1 MGYRAFPQLSG
12 VESGGPACRIQAL
25 ESFEGAF
32 MQDSRSCAPARRFRR
47 MVLGAAFATGLVVAL
62 APHPATVRAADLP
75 AASILAQADATP
87 GSAASGRRAEAG
99 SGAATKATPAPD
111 AAPAPKAKA
120 SNDEALDAEDAD
132 DTDDDASNSHV
143 TADDHG
149 IVIEKGDKRIRIGGL
164 GRDREYDSFQQ
175 FVQDAPWLA
184 GLVFLFVLLVFL
196 IPLLIIVLLIWYK
209 IRKTRMANETMLK
222 LAEHGVVP
230 QAAAMDA
237 VASGTAASVAAA
249 AAPLSPNS
257 PAYEQARYLHRRTV
271 WSDLRKGIILG
282 AVGLGLTFYSMLDN
296 GTPNSIGLILLFVG
310 LGYCLLWFFE
320 DRGSAPP
327 RDTPGTRPPGSV

>member
-1 MGYRAFPQLSG
+1 
-12 VESGGPACRIQAL
+12 
-25 ESFEGAF
+25 

-47 MVLGAAFATGLVVAL
+47 LVLGAAFATGLVVAL
-62 APHPATVRAADLP
+62 APHLATVRAADLP
-75 AASILAQADATP
+75 AVGMMVQADTSP
-87 GSAASGRRAEAG
+87 AG
-99 SGAATKATPAPD
+99 AQGD
-111 AAPAPKAKA
+111 R
-120 SNDEALDAEDAD
+120 DAD
-132 DTDDDASNSHV
+132 AGDSH
-143 TADDHG
+143 A

-249 AAPLSPNS
+249 AAAPPSPNS

-282 AVGLGLTFYSMLDN
+282 AVGLGLTFYSMLDS

-320 DRGSAPP
+320 DRSSAPS
-327 RDTPGTRPPGSV
+327 RDAPGTRPPGSV

>member
-1 MGYRAFPQLSG
+1 
-12 VESGGPACRIQAL
+12 
-25 ESFEGAF
+25 

-47 MVLGAAFATGLVVAL
+47 LVLGAAFATGLVVAL
-62 APHPATVRAADLP
+62 APHLATVRAADLP
-75 AASILAQADATP
+75 AVGMMVQADTSP
-87 GSAASGRRAEAG
+87 AG
-99 SGAATKATPAPD
+99 AQG
-111 AAPAPKAKA
+111 
-120 SNDEALDAEDAD
+120 DAD
-132 DTDDDASNSHV
+132 AGDSH
-143 TADDHG
+143 A

-222 LAEHGVVP
+222 LAEHGVMP

-249 AAPLSPNS
+249 AAAPPSPNS

-282 AVGLGLTFYSMLDN
+282 AVGLGLTFYSMLDS

-320 DRGSAPP
+320 DRSSAPS
-327 RDTPGTRPPGSV
+327 RDAPGTRPPGSV

>member
-1 MGYRAFPQLSG
+1 
-12 VESGGPACRIQAL
+12 
-25 ESFEGAF
+25 

-47 MVLGAAFATGLVVAL
+47 LVLGAAFATGLVVAL
-62 APHPATVRAADLP
+62 APHLATVRAADLP

-87 GSAASGRRAEAG
+87 RSAPDGRRAEAG
-99 SGAATKATPAPD
+99 SA
-111 AAPAPKAKA
+111 
-120 SNDEALDAEDAD
+120 
-132 DTDDDASNSHV
+132 DDDASNGHV

-184 GLVFLFVLLVFL
+184 GLVFFFVLLVFL

-249 AAPLSPNS
+249 AAAPPSPNS

-320 DRGSAPP
+320 DRSSAPS

>member
-1 MGYRAFPQLSG
+1 
-12 VESGGPACRIQAL
+12 
-25 ESFEGAF
+25 

-47 MVLGAAFATGLVVAL
+47 LVLGAAFATGLVVAL
-62 APHPATVRAADLP
+62 APHLATVRAADLP

-87 GSAASGRRAEAG
+87 RSAPDGRRAEAG
-99 SGAATKATPAPD
+99 SA
-111 AAPAPKAKA
+111 
-120 SNDEALDAEDAD
+120 
-132 DTDDDASNSHV
+132 DDDASNGHV

-184 GLVFLFVLLVFL
+184 GLVFFFVLLVFL

-249 AAPLSPNS
+249 AAAPPSPNS

>member
-1 MGYRAFPQLSG
+1 
-12 VESGGPACRIQAL
+12 
-25 ESFEGAF
+25 

-47 MVLGAAFATGLVVAL
+47 LVLGAAFATGLVVAL
-62 APHPATVRAADLP
+62 APHLATVRAADLP

-87 GSAASGRRAEAG
+87 RSAADGRRAEAG
-99 SGAATKATPAPD
+99 SAG
-111 AAPAPKAKA
+111 
-120 SNDEALDAEDAD
+120 
-132 DTDDDASNSHV
+132 DDASNGHV

-184 GLVFLFVLLVFL
+184 GLVFFFVLLVFL

-249 AAPLSPNS
+249 AAAPPSPNS

-320 DRGSAPP
+320 DRSSAPS

>member
-1 MGYRAFPQLSG
+1 
-12 VESGGPACRIQAL
+12 
-25 ESFEGAF
+25 
-32 MQDSRSCAPARRFRR
+32 MQDSRSCAPERRFRR
-47 MVLGAAFATGLVVAL
+47 LVLGAAFATGLVVAL
-62 APHPATVRAADLP
+62 APHLATVRAADLP
-75 AASILAQADATP
+75 VASILAQAEARTGPADD
-87 GSAASGRRAEAG
+87 RRAEAG
-99 SGAATKATPAPD
+99 GGAATKATPAPE
-111 AAPAPKAKA
+111 AAPAPKAK
-120 SNDEALDAEDAD
+120 SSDEETLDAEDAND
-132 DTDDDASNSHV
+132 ADDDASKGHV
-143 TADDHG
+143 RADNHG
-149 IVIEKGDKRIRIGGL
+149 IVIEKGDKRIRIDGL

-175 FVQDAPWLA
+175 FMQDAPWLA

-209 IRKTRMANETMLK
+209 IRKNRMANETMLK
-222 LAEHGVVP
+222 LAERGVVP
-230 QAAAMDA
+230 PAAAMDA

-249 AAPLSPNS
+249 AAPPPNA

-271 WSDLRKGIILG
+271 WSDLRKGVILG

-320 DRGSAPP
+320 DRSSAPP